1 MHVQR
6 QIFSVD
12 FSSDNAGHPIIPVN
26 IGGQPFMVVLDT
38 GGWTR
43 WIPSS
48 KSTSVEFANKK
59 KYTGQAET
67 SVSMNEEY
75 ETSYSGEKYKGNV
88 MIDQLRIAG
97 RMIPH
102 FTFAEVVES
111 SGAVDDRKG
120 YDGIFGM
127 RRPPESAESCKFL
140 KTTFLDFIMDAKLV
154 NDAIFTFR
162 FCGQPGVR
170 GDSWFVRGNLNFGE
184 TRWDYYHPPIVNLPL
199 HQGTQWV
206 IDITSIQF
214 GDVTLCNPC
223 RAHVDTGSPDA
234 FAPAE
239 VSNVF
244 LKNSVVEKHTDGML
258 HVCPHNLH
266 LVRPLKIKL
275 QSHVF
280 TLPPQELT
288 RYTVGFHHFAIQANA
303 DSGDTTWTLGVSLL
317 RHFYLLFDQQSY
329 QMGFAAVKC

>member
-1 MHVQR
+1 RQR
-6 QIFSVD
+6 SKFSVNVHNLA
-12 FSSDNAGHPIIPVN
+12 FLFFLGHPIIPVN
-26 IGGQPFMVVLDT
+26 IGGQPFMVLLDT

-88 MIDQLRIAG
+88 MIDQLWIAG

-127 RRPPESAESCKFL
+127 RRPPESFESCKFL

-206 IDITSIQF
+206 IDITRQ
-214 GDVTLCNPC
+214 
-223 RAHVDTGSPDA
+223 
-234 FAPAE
+234 
-239 VSNVF
+239 
-244 LKNSVVEKHTDGML
+244 VEGML
-258 HVCPHNLH
+258 
-266 LVRPLKIKL
+266 
-275 QSHVF
+275 
-280 TLPPQELT
+280 T
-288 RYTVGFHHFAIQANA
+288 
-303 DSGDTTWTLGVSLL
+303 
-317 RHFYLLFDQQSY
+317 
-329 QMGFAAVKC
+329 